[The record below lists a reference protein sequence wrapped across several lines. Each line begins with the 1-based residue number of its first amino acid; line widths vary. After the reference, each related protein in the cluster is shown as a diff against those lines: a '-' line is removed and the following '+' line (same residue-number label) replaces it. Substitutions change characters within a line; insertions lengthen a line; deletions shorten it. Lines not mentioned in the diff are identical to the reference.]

1 MDVQINMFMVTM
13 QLVITFDL
21 VYSAKRHF
29 LQCFCYIVAVSFI
42 GGGKRSTRRK
52 PPTCRKLY
60 HIMLYR
66 VQLAMNGV
74 QTHNFSSDRH

>member
-21 VYSAKRHF
+21 VYSSKRHF

-42 GGGKRSTRRK
+42 GGGKRSTWRK
-52 PPTCRKLY
+52 PPTCRKSLTKF
-60 HIMLYR
+60 I
-66 VQLAMNGV
+66 
-74 QTHNFSSDRH
+74 T